1 MQGTRYVSNL
11 DSALTFLCMGSGW
24 AASRAS
30 SDCSGN
36 RRTAHCEVGHCHPS
50 VARKSSMKAC
60 GSSCGSILVSMMW
73 AGSVVVTGAAA
84 GVPVCWTILQ
94 STCWSSAWVWRNA
107 WKLCSCSVH
116 SAVRAWCCV
125 WWMPARVWM
134 ILARGM
140 VSMTNQCRINL
151 HPHLTLNHIHT
162 YMLISSA

>member
-1 MQGTRYVSNL
+1 MVSNL

-84 GVPVCWTILQ
+84 GVPACWTILQ

-107 WKLCSCSVH
+107 WKLLLLLRTQCSEGLVL
-116 SAVRAWCCV
+116 CV
-125 WWMPARVWM
+125 VDAGEGLDDFSEGNGLHDQPVQDQPA
-134 ILARGM
+134 
-140 VSMTNQCRINL
+140 SSSDTQPYPYL
-151 HPHLTLNHIHT
+151 HAHI
-162 YMLISSA
+162 